1 MTVAKRLLIS
11 TSLNFNLV
19 SPQWLVEQGNKQTND
34 GKLSISFP
42 APYAGKITA
51 IVFGRY

>member
-1 MTVAKRLLIS
+1 MTVAKRLLN
-11 TSLNFNLV
+11 TVKLNYNLT
-19 SPQWLVEQGNKQTND
+19 PPMWMVEQGIAQTND